1 MQAPKVFRLH
11 VMRVRHFTV
20 LKLNILFEAVELCG
34 QDLISSDN
42 IKNIKDTKRAPILFI
57 WESFPPPPPIPG
69 NSRCWQ
75 AGVLS
80 QISDFQPHVHE
91 FFYIVKGFKAVVSI
105 SF

>member
-57 WESFPPPPPIPG
+57 WESFPPPPSLGIQDVG
-69 NSRCWQ
+69 RLVFYRRSAIFNRTFMS
-75 AGVLS
+75 
-80 QISDFQPHVHE
+80 
-91 FFYIVKGFKAVVSI
+91 FFT
-105 SF
+105 